1 MSARIVLES
10 CADGWVY
17 WQPEPPNLE
26 EIRRRA
32 AELPLEPVGIGI
44 TWEEYDRSFS
54 QAPASECER
63 LLRRLAQPGVFRIVT
78 GHFQRQGFVS
88 ERRRE

>member
-1 MSARIVLES
+1 MSIRIAFEN

-17 WQPEPPNLE
+17 WQPESPNLE
-26 EIRRRA
+26 DIRKRA

-54 QAPASECER
+54 QAPESETMR
-63 LLRRLAQPGVFRIVT
+63 LLRRIAQPRDYEIVT
-78 GHFQRQGFVS
+78 RHLRQQGFLS
-88 ERRRE
+88 